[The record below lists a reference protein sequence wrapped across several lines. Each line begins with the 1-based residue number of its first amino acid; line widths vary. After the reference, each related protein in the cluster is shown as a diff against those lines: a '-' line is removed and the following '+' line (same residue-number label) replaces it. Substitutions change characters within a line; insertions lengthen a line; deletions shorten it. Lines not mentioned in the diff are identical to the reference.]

1 MLREKAM
8 QYQADTRTT
17 PTYLNEALKSL
28 KLCAKI
34 TLSPIAKKT
43 ILFRLFLL
51 FYMQPFFSI
60 KAILSFAKATI
71 LSVAND
77 KTSI

>member
-34 TLSPIAKKT
+34 TFYITCHQLQKNYTFQIVPA
-43 ILFRLFLL
+43 ILHAAI
-51 FYMQPFFSI
+51 FSI
-60 KAILSFAKATI
+60 KAILFS
-71 LSVAND
+71 
-77 KTSI
+77 